1 LSIYLALAYKTGAK
15 KKEPAGARYIGMVVA
30 CSRRG
35 LFPLPHYHTITQD
48 LAIVTL
54 RKHYGIAQAVSFFR
68 ESKAIKV
75 VDDSIHF
82 LISFFC

>member
-1 LSIYLALAYKTGAK
+1 
-15 KKEPAGARYIGMVVA
+15 MVVA

-48 LAIVTL
+48 LAIVAL

-82 LISFFC
+82 